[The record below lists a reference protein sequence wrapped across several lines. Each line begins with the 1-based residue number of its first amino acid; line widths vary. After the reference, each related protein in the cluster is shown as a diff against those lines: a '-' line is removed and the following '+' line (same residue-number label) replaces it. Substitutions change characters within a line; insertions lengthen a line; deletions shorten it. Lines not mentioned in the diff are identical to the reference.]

1 MQFNF
6 NDTTW
11 ARTAVQEVEQLLSH
25 TNMDDLLYLG
35 KDSDFHNI
43 VDVLLNDQSKLTANL
58 THLTL
63 SGVNNSSINT
73 DDEANNQPQNG
84 HILSSYRYRLNS
96 IERILLSSHLIQL
109 VSFEQC
115 RQFQFRFNLTRLIDL
130 IAVGELE

>member
-6 NDTTW
+6 NDTAW

-35 KDSDFHNI
+35 KDSDFHDI

-63 SGVNNSSINT
+63 SSIN
-73 DDEANNQPQNG
+73 ENNNNNLEINLNHSDGPSNYFHT
-84 HILSSYRYRLNS
+84 HI
-96 IERILLSSHLIQL
+96 IIH
-109 VSFEQC
+109 
-115 RQFQFRFNLTRLIDL
+115 
-130 IAVGELE
+130 